1 MEGFF
6 LFLDD
11 RYRATEGGL
20 AARRFPKGISDPWKN
35 PWRDFSRAMRGRHW
49 RGGRKPVPAGVR
61 SATRGMEPNGGT
73 PQAPHKRHGC

>member
-11 RYRATEGGL
+11 QYEATEGGL

-35 PWRDFSRAMRGRHW
+35 PWRDFSTFLMTSTEPRRA
-49 RGGRKPVPAGVR
+49 A
-61 SATRGMEPNGGT
+61 
-73 PQAPHKRHGC
+73 